1 MQDRLLHNILYSCTD
16 KAKQSFEP
24 FVAEHTLSYVLFGQI
39 TISVGNE
46 AKEYK
51 KGDIVFLSRNQLLKS
66 IKKPDIEKPFMAIN
80 VFLNQITLK
89 EFSIANK
96 VSPTGSY
103 VGLPNI
109 SFQSDTFLKGYFES
123 LMPYFGEPEQLTPQ
137 LAEIKT
143 KEAIQLLLR
152 NPAMKNILFNFTE
165 PFKIDLEAYMNRN
178 FMHNVSLEQ
187 FAKLTGRS
195 LSTFKRDFK
204 KLFDNTPEKWLLKK
218 RLDLAHYFI
227 SKESKNP
234 SDVYLEVGFVNF
246 SHFSDSFKK
255 EFGANASTLLTA
267 P

>member
-16 KAKQSFEP
+16 KSKQGFEP
-24 FVAEHTLSYVLFGQI
+24 FVSEHTLSYVLFGQI
-39 TISVGNE
+39 DITSGNE
-46 AKEYK
+46 VAAYK
-51 KGDIVFLSRNQLLKS
+51 KGDIVFLSRNQLIKS
-66 IKKPDIEKPFMAIN
+66 VKKADADKPFMAIN
-80 VFLNQITLK
+80 VFLTQEVLK

-96 VSPTGSY
+96 VSRTDSY

-109 SFQSDTFLKGYFES
+109 LFHSDTFIKGYFES
-123 LMPYFGEPEQLTPQ
+123 LMPYFGEPEQLTSQ

-152 NPAMKNILFNFTE
+152 HSVMKNILFNFTE

-204 KLFDNTPEKWLLKK
+204 KLFNNTPEKWLLKK

-227 SKESKNP
+227 TKENKNP
-234 SDVYLEVGFVNF
+234 SDVYFEVGFVNF

-255 EFGANASTLLTA
+255 KFGVNASTLLTA